1 MDGESLEQRIRDI
14 RGCLTAM
21 VTPFDERSEVDT
33 DGLRKN
39 LRFQI
44 SNGIAGVVPLGT
56 TGESST
62 VTEEEFK
69 IIIGTAVDEVK
80 GRVPVIAGAG
90 SNSTEKTVH
99 SAKMAE
105 ELGADAVLIVTPY
118 YNKPTQEGIYRHFE
132 KVSSS
137 TNLPIIVYNIAS
149 RSGVNIET
157 RTLLRL
163 SGLERVVG
171 VKEASGS
178 ISQIADVVGQ
188 MPRNFLVLSGDDGVT
203 LPLISLGGHGV
214 ISVASN
220 ILPKRVSDMV
230 SSALGGDMQGA
241 RRMNGEL
248 MPIFRDQ
255 FIETNPIPIKTAMR
269 ILGMP
274 SGGFRLPLCDMMPQN
289 AERLRKTLSMYSE
302 LKERMVV

>member
-1 MDGESLEQRIRDI
+1 
-14 RGCLTAM
+14 
-21 VTPFDERSEVDT
+21 
-33 DGLRKN
+33 
-39 LRFQI
+39 
-44 SNGIAGVVPLGT
+44 
-56 TGESST
+56 
-62 VTEEEFK
+62 
-69 IIIGTAVDEVK
+69 
-80 GRVPVIAGAG
+80 
-90 SNSTEKTVH
+90 
-99 SAKMAE
+99 
-105 ELGADAVLIVTPY
+105 VLIVTPY